1 MRLFA
6 QAPKLA
12 LDSPYAR
19 HVNPQW
25 VRVLELMQMNVD
37 YARCEGAELFT
48 VDGRRILD
56 FLSGY
61 CVHNLGH
68 NHPRVVAALKTELER
83 HGPAMLQSH
92 APRAAGDLAE
102 RLCIKAGGRLTKAFF
117 ATAPA
122 ARVSRP
128 SLSSRERTRSGR
140 ASSTPRAVFTGS
152 RAGPCR

>member
-6 QAPKLA
+6 QAPKAA

-25 VRVLELMQMNVD
+25 VRVLELMHMNVD

-48 VDGRRILD
+48 ADGRRILD

-68 NHPRVVAALKTELER
+68 NHPRVVAALKTELDR

-92 APRAAGDLAE
+92 APAPRASWPSASAPRPADASP
-102 RLCIKAGGRLTKAFF
+102 RPSSR
-117 ATAPA
+117 APA
-122 ARVSRP
+122 ARASRP
-128 SLSSRERTRSGR
+128 PSSSRGRTRGG
-140 ASSTPRAVFTGS
+140 AGSSTPRAASTGS
-152 RAGPCR
+152 PAAPCR